1 MDHQAT
7 FLIALALTLLM
18 STLIVLALWR
28 PFYDLLVDLCGTERR
43 ARFWRCYSA
52 VMLVLVPLAAVMLL
66 GRAEGRAADATWVA
80 VVDQARWAVLG
91 LIVAL
96 FVIAM
101 AIATFLQANTA
112 LVSVSRDQVD
122 DLQRL
127 LAKVEEVR
135 ARQILRRTEEP
146 EERRA

>member
-7 FLIALALTLLM
+7 FLIALAFTLTV
-18 STLIVLALWR
+18 SALIVLALWR

-43 ARFWRCYSA
+43 ARFWRCYTA
-52 VMLVLVPLAAVMLL
+52 VMLVLVPVAAVML
-66 GRAEGRAADATWVA
+66 GRSEGRAADPTWVA
-80 VVDQARWAVLG
+80 VVDQAKWAVLG

-101 AIATFLQANTA
+101 AIATFIQAKSA

-135 ARQILRRTEEP
+135 ARQILRRTEET